1 MLAVRPARPTRSSPP
16 PAQATSASNT
26 AQTTTRFQTNIESP
40 ESAVLVKPSPIYI
53 DTAALAGS
61 YNVRTVLSVKAN
73 TQPPTSTR
81 CFLPELWRGNL
92 CTAAGN
98 SKAPHTQS
106 KWYARLKAEW
116 IKAAEEGRPFENPI

>member
-1 MLAVRPARPTRSSPP
+1 M
-16 PAQATSASNT
+16 
-26 AQTTTRFQTNIESP
+26 
-40 ESAVLVKPSPIYI
+40 KPSPIYI